1 MNGDIGAGNRHPI
14 CQRAVAAI
22 QDVANVIGE
31 IDQISTAIAL
41 AIGEQGSAT
50 MEISRS
56 VQGAAQGTREV
67 SSNIGRAKSSRRVR
81 RNRPE
86 PRRSANRSR
95 SMKRRFCLAEPTQA
109 LGHINPAVFSVSNEL
124 LHDTKN
130 G

>member
-56 VQGAAQGTREV
+56 VKGAAQGTREV
-67 SSNIGRAKSSRRVR
+67 SSNISGVQKAADESG
-81 RNRPE
+81 
-86 PRRSANRSR
+86 ATARSR
-95 SMKRRFCLAEPTQA
+95 SAQQTA
-109 LGHINPAVFSVSNEL
+109 AGV
-124 LHDTKN
+124 
-130 G
+130 